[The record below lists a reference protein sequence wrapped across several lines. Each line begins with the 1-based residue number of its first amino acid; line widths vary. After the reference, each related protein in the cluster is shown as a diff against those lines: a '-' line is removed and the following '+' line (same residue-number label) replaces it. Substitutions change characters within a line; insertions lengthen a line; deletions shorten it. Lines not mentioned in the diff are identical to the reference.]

1 MMYDMYI
8 MKRTQIYLDVDQ
20 DAVLARRAQAAGVTK
35 STMIREAI
43 AAYLASPGD
52 SARLERFRA
61 ALEEVEAF
69 PVKVGDG
76 RTYVEKLRRDDERR
90 QVEIE
95 RRRG

>member
-20 DAVLARRAQAAGVTK
+20 DGVLARRAQAAGVTK

-43 AAYLASPGD
+43 SAYLASPGD
-52 SARLERFRA
+52 SARLERYRA
-61 ALEEVEAF
+61 ALEEVEAS
-69 PVKVGDG
+69 PAKVGDG
-76 RTYVEKLRRDDERR
+76 RSYVERLRRDDERR

>member
-1 MMYDMYI
+1 MYDTYI

-20 DAVLARRAQAAGVTK
+20 DAKLARRARSAGVTK

-43 AAYLASPGD
+43 AAYLASPDD

-61 ALEEVEAF
+61 ALAAVESSPVRLEE
-69 PVKVGDG
+69 G
-76 RTYVEKLRRDDERR
+76 RDYVERLRRHDERR
-90 QVEIE
+90 QADIE